1 MKRMEHNT
9 VHRPATA
16 LSAAAI
22 ALLAAAGV
30 ATVAIAQ
37 TSGVNKANMDT
48 SVSPCQDFYRYT
60 NGKWMDTA
68 VIPPSYTGIGAA
80 REIADKNQEILRQ
93 VLEKAAANVAT
104 EKDPT
109 QKKVGLFYSTLM
121 DSARADKEGAAPIAE
136 ELKVIAAIKTPAD
149 LRAEFARMAKA
160 GVGAGFGP
168 GGMPFRLGAEPD
180 RDNSSMNIGTV
191 SQGGLGLPER
201 DFYFRQDPKSSAL
214 RDAYVAYITK
224 TLQKTGDD
232 EATAKKNADAIMKLE
247 TALADSSMARVAMR
261 DPHAIFHRMSVKEL
275 GALCPAIDWT
285 AYFTETGVTSLA
297 SATATLNVSQPM
309 FMRQVNTLITS
320 TPIETW
326 RAYLRFHMTRA
337 AAAWL
342 STDFFMDNFAFQS
355 LLTGQKEPLPRWKR
369 ASQVLDF
376 TMGEAVGKAWVAVAF
391 PPESKQRVLD
401 MVNNLHAVMDE
412 RIAASPWM
420 SEATKKQ
427 ASIKLHAIMRKI
439 GYPDKWRD
447 YTAMDIQAG
456 QSGGTMIRNAARF
469 EVNRRLSQINKPVDR
484 TEWGMTPPTVNAYYN
499 PTVNEIVF
507 PAGILQPPYF
517 DPKADDAFNYG
528 AVGSVIGHETTHG
541 FDDEGRQFDAEG
553 NLKDWWTA
561 DDATKFKDKAQK
573 VVDQYSSYV
582 AVDTIH
588 VNGRLTLGENIA
600 DIGGLTIAFHAWQ
613 RSLHGK
619 PAPVID
625 GMTGEQRF
633 FLGYAS
639 EWRRK
644 NRPETMRTAALTDPH
659 SPAEWRVNGVVSDM
673 PEFYKAFG
681 CKDGDALVKND
692 AQRPDIW

>member
-1 MKRMEHNT
+1 MPRT
-9 VHRPATA
+9 DSASTRQPA
-16 LSAAAI
+16 LAAAAALLML
-22 ALLAAAGV
+22 ALLAPQSR
-30 ATVAIAQ
+30 AQ
-37 TSGVNKANMDT
+37 TSGVNKDNMDT

-60 NGKWMDTA
+60 NGRWMDSA

-80 REIADKNQEILRQ
+80 REIADKNQDILRQ

-121 DSARADKEGAAPIAE
+121 DSAQADKLGATPIAE
-136 ELKVIAAIKTPAD
+136 ELKLIAAIKTPAD
-149 LRAEFARMAKA
+149 LRAEFARMVKM

-168 GGMPFRLGAEPD
+168 GGLPFRLGAEPD
-180 RDNSSMNIGTV
+180 RDNSSMNIGAM

-201 DFYFRQDPKSSAL
+201 DFYFRQDPKSAAL
-214 RDAYVAYITK
+214 RDAYVTYITK

-247 TALADSSMARVAMR
+247 TALADSSMSRVAMR

-275 GALCPAIDWT
+275 GALCPAIDWN
-285 AYFTETGVTSLA
+285 AYFTEAGVTVLA
-297 SATATLNVSQPM
+297 SPTATLNVAQPT
-309 FMRQVNTLITS
+309 FMKQVNTLIS
-320 TPIETW
+320 NTPLDTW
-326 RAYLRFHMTRA
+326 RAYLRFHMTRVA
-337 AAAWL
+337 APWL
-342 STDFFMDNFAFQS
+342 STDFFMDNFAYTS
-355 LLTGQKEPLPRWKR
+355 LLSGQKEPQPRWKR

-391 PPESKQRVLD
+391 PPESKQRVLE
-401 MVNNLHAVMDE
+401 MVNNLHAVLND

-427 ASIKLHAIMRKI
+427 AQTKLAAIMKKI

-447 YTAMDIQAG
+447 YSAMKIEPGMTGAQ
-456 QSGGTMIRNAARF
+456 MIRNAASF

-517 DPKADDAFNYG
+517 DPKADEAFNYG
-528 AVGSVIGHETTHG
+528 AIGSVIGHETTHG
-541 FDDEGRQFDAEG
+541 FDDEGRQFDAQG

-561 DDATKFKDKAQK
+561 DDAAKFKDKAQK
-573 VVDQYSSYV
+573 VVDQYNSYV
-582 AVDTIH
+582 AVDTLH

-613 RSLHGK
+613 RSLKGK

-625 GMTGEQRF
+625 GFTGEQRF

-644 NRPETMRTAALTDPH
+644 LRPESMRTAALTDPH
-659 SPAEWRVNGVVSDM
+659 SPAEWRVNGVVSDI

-681 CKDGDALVKND
+681 CKEGDALVKND

>member
-1 MKRMEHNT
+1 MPRT
-9 VHRPATA
+9 DSASTRQPA
-16 LSAAAI
+16 LAAAAALLML
-22 ALLAAAGV
+22 ALLAPQSR
-30 ATVAIAQ
+30 AQ
-37 TSGVNKANMDT
+37 TSGVNKDNMDT

-60 NGKWMDTA
+60 NGRWMDSA

-80 REIADKNQEILRQ
+80 REIADKNQDILRQ

-121 DSARADKEGAAPIAE
+121 DSAQADKLGATPIAE
-136 ELKVIAAIKTPAD
+136 ELKLIAAIKTPAD
-149 LRAEFARMAKA
+149 LRAEFARMVKM

-168 GGMPFRLGAEPD
+168 GGLPFRLGAEPD
-180 RDNSSMNIGTV
+180 RDNSSMNIGAM

-201 DFYFRQDPKSSAL
+201 DFYFRQDPKSAAL
-214 RDAYVAYITK
+214 RDAYVTYITK

-247 TALADSSMARVAMR
+247 TALADSSMSRVAMR

-275 GALCPAIDWT
+275 GALCPAIDWP
-285 AYFTETGVTSLA
+285 AYFTETGVTVLA
-297 SATATLNVSQPM
+297 SPTATLNVAQPT
-309 FMRQVNTLITS
+309 FMKQVNTLIS
-320 TPIETW
+320 NTPLDTW
-326 RAYLRFHMTRA
+326 RAYLRFHMTRVA
-337 AAAWL
+337 APWL
-342 STDFFMDNFAFQS
+342 STDFFMDNFAYQS
-355 LLTGQKEPLPRWKR
+355 LLTGQKEPQPRWKR

-401 MVNNLHAVMDE
+401 MVNNLHAVLND

-427 ASIKLHAIMRKI
+427 AQTKLAAIMKKI

-447 YTAMDIQAG
+447 YSAMKIEPGMTGAQ
-456 QSGGTMIRNAARF
+456 MIRNAASF

-517 DPKADDAFNYG
+517 DPKADEAFNYG
-528 AVGSVIGHETTHG
+528 AIGSVIGHETTHG
-541 FDDEGRQFDAEG
+541 FDDEGRQFDAQG

-561 DDATKFKDKAQK
+561 DDAAKFKDKAQK
-573 VVDQYSSYV
+573 VVDQYNSYV
-582 AVDTIH
+582 AVDTLH

-613 RSLHGK
+613 RSLKGK

-625 GMTGEQRF
+625 GFTGEQRF

-644 NRPETMRTAALTDPH
+644 LRPESMRTAALTDPH
-659 SPAEWRVNGVVSDM
+659 SPAEWRVNGVVSDI

-681 CKDGDALVKND
+681 CKEGDALVKND

>member
-1 MKRMEHNT
+1 MKRMEPHSIL
-9 VHRPATA
+9 RPAPA
-16 LSAAAI
+16 LALAAI
-22 ALLAAAGV
+22 ALLAFAGV

-60 NGKWMDTA
+60 NGKWMDSA

-80 REIADKNQEILRQ
+80 REIADKNQDILRQ

-109 QKKVGLFYSTLM
+109 QKKVGLFYTALM
-121 DSARADKEGAAPIAE
+121 DSASADKAGAAPIAE
-136 ELKVIAAIKTPAD
+136 ELKTIAAIKTPAD
-149 LRAEFARMAKA
+149 LRTEFARLAKM

-168 GGMPFRLGAEPD
+168 GGMPFRIGAEPD
-180 RDNSSMNIGTV
+180 RDNSAVNIGTI

-201 DFYFRQDPKSSAL
+201 DFYFRQDPKSAAI
-214 RDAYVAYITK
+214 RDAYVTYMTK

-232 EATAKKNADAIMKLE
+232 EATAKKNADAILKLE
-247 TALADSSMARVAMR
+247 TTLADSSMSRVAMR
-261 DPHAIFHRMSVKEL
+261 DPHAIFHRTTVKEL

-285 AYFTETGVTSLA
+285 AYFNEVGITVLA
-297 SATATLNVSQPM
+297 SPTATLNVAQPM
-309 FMRQVNTLITS
+309 FMRQVNTLVTS

-326 RAYLRFHMTRA
+326 RAYLRFHVTRVA
-337 AAAWL
+337 APWL
-342 STDFFMDNFAFQS
+342 STDFFMDNFAYSS
-355 LLTGQKEPLPRWKR
+355 LLSGQKEPQTRWKR

-391 PPESKQRVLD
+391 PPESKARVQE
-401 MVNNLHAVMDE
+401 MVTNLHAVLND
-412 RIAASPWM
+412 RIASSPWM

-427 ASIKLHAIMRKI
+427 AAVKLNAILRKI
-439 GYPDKWRD
+439 GYPDTWRD
-447 YTAMDIQAG
+447 YSAMKIEPG
-456 QSGGTMIRNAARF
+456 MSGAQMIRSAAAF

-484 TEWGMTPPTVNAYYN
+484 GEWGMTPPTVNAYYN

-517 DPKADDAFNYG
+517 DPKADEAFNYG

-541 FDDEGRQFDAEG
+541 FDDEGRQFDAQG

-561 DDATKFKDKAQK
+561 DDAAKFKDKAQK
-573 VVDQYSSYV
+573 VVDQYNGYV
-582 AVDTIH
+582 AVDTLH

-625 GMTGEQRF
+625 GFTGEQRF

-644 NRPETMRTAALTDPH
+644 LRPESMRTAALTDPH

-673 PEFYKAFG
+673 PEFYKAFS
-681 CKDGDALVKND
+681 CKSGDALVKAD
-692 AQRPDIW
+692 GQRPDIW

>member
-1 MKRMEHNT
+1 MPRT
-9 VHRPATA
+9 DSASTRQPA
-16 LSAAAI
+16 LAAAAALLML
-22 ALLAAAGV
+22 ALLAPQSR
-30 ATVAIAQ
+30 AQ
-37 TSGVNKANMDT
+37 TSGVNKDNMDT

-60 NGKWMDTA
+60 NGRWMDSA

-80 REIADKNQEILRQ
+80 REIADKNQDILRQ

-121 DSARADKEGAAPIAE
+121 DSAQADKLGATPIAE
-136 ELKVIAAIKTPAD
+136 ELKLIAAIKTPAD
-149 LRAEFARMAKA
+149 LRAEFARMVKM

-168 GGMPFRLGAEPD
+168 GGLPFRLGAEPD
-180 RDNSSMNIGTV
+180 RDNSSMNIGAM

-201 DFYFRQDPKSSAL
+201 DFYFRQDPKSAAL
-214 RDAYVAYITK
+214 RDAYVTYITK

-247 TALADSSMARVAMR
+247 TALADSSMSRVAMR

-275 GALCPAIDWT
+275 GALCPAIDWP
-285 AYFTETGVTSLA
+285 AYFTETGVTVLA
-297 SATATLNVSQPM
+297 SPTATLNVAQPT
-309 FMRQVNTLITS
+309 FMKQVNTLIS
-320 TPIETW
+320 NTPLDTW
-326 RAYLRFHMTRA
+326 RAYLRFHMTRVA
-337 AAAWL
+337 APWL
-342 STDFFMDNFAFQS
+342 STDFFMDNFAYTS
-355 LLTGQKEPLPRWKR
+355 LLSGQKEPQPRWKR

-391 PPESKQRVLD
+391 PPESKQRVLE
-401 MVNNLHAVMDE
+401 MVNNLHAVLND

-427 ASIKLHAIMRKI
+427 AQTKLAAIMKKI

-447 YTAMDIQAG
+447 YSAMKIEPGMTGAQ
-456 QSGGTMIRNAARF
+456 MIRNAASF

-517 DPKADDAFNYG
+517 DPKADEAFNYG
-528 AVGSVIGHETTHG
+528 AIGSVIGHETTHG
-541 FDDEGRQFDAEG
+541 FDDEGRQFDAQG

-561 DDATKFKDKAQK
+561 DDAAKFKDKAQK
-573 VVDQYSSYV
+573 VVDQYNSYV
-582 AVDTIH
+582 AVDTLH

-613 RSLHGK
+613 RSLKGK

-625 GMTGEQRF
+625 GFTGEQRF

-644 NRPETMRTAALTDPH
+644 LRPESMRTAALTDPH
-659 SPAEWRVNGVVSDM
+659 SPAEWRVNGVVSDI

-681 CKDGDALVKND
+681 CKEGDALVKND